1 MDDVVG
7 VIEIKLRGGGC
18 NGRGRDN
25 GKDNGVEEDG
35 LKPLWSKEEVE
46 RGGDK
51 DSLLGDRD
59 NRKDSP
65 LRCAMSVFFGEEF
78 KTAAAAAAAT
88 NFPS

>member
-1 MDDVVG
+1 
-7 VIEIKLRGGGC
+7 
-18 NGRGRDN
+18 
-25 GKDNGVEEDG
+25 
-35 LKPLWSKEEVE
+35 VE

-65 LRCAMSVFFGEEF
+65 PRCAMSVFFGEEF

>member
-1 MDDVVG
+1 M
-7 VIEIKLRGGGC
+7 RGGGC

-25 GKDNGVEEDG
+25 GKDNGVEDDG
-35 LKPLWSKEEVE
+35 LKPLYIEEVD

-65 LRCAMSVFFGEEF
+65 PRCEMSIFFGEEF